1 MGYTANQAQLMSVP
15 PYVVACFFTI
25 VASYLADMF
34 KTRGIFMM
42 GFQLVAITGFAML
55 AGSGNSHIQYAGTV
69 LAAVGM
75 CNYASLFITT
85 ILPNCRHLPSNSPRS
100 CMERK

>member
-25 VASYLADMF
+25 VASYLADKL
-34 KTRGIFMM
+34 KTRGIFML

-55 AGSGNSHIQYAGTV
+55 AGSGKSHIQYGGTV
-69 LAAVGM
+69 LAAIGTYSDKRIVG
-75 CNYASLFITT
+75 SL
-85 ILPNCRHLPSNSPRS
+85 P
-100 CMERK
+100 